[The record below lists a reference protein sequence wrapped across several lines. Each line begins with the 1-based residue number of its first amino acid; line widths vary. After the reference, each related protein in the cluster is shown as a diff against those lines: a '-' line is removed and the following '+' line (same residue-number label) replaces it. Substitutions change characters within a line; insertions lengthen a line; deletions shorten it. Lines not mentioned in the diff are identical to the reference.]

1 MKLTLKRTEAPF
13 HFSIQNSEGQV
24 IHTDASPDIGG
35 TSKGMRPMELFLAA
49 LSSCS
54 SIDIVHLLQKAR
66 QELQDIKV
74 EVSGRRRKDEVPAI
88 FTDIDIH
95 FKLYG
100 PIKDEKAKWAVESSI
115 EKYCSVSKM
124 IDQVVNIYPTYEIIN
139 NGVSSTD

>member
-1 MKLTLKRTEAPF
+1 MKLTLKRTEAPY
-13 HFSIQNSEGQV
+13 HFAIHNGEGLV
-24 IHTDASPDIGG
+24 VHTDASPEIGG
-35 TSKGMRPMELFLAA
+35 ASKGMRPMELFLAA

-66 QELQDIKV
+66 QDLQDIEVQV
-74 EVSGRRRKDEVPAI
+74 EGRRRKGEVPAI

-115 EKYCSVSKM
+115 QKYCSVSKM
-124 IDQVVNIYPTYEIIN
+124 IDQVVNIHPTYEIID
-139 NGVSSTD
+139 NGVPPTD